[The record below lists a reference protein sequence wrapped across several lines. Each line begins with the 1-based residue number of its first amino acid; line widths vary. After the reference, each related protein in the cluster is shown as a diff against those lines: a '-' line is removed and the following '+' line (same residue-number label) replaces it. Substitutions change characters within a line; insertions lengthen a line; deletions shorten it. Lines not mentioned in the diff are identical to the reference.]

1 MLNLNW
7 KWNPVSL
14 FSNISNNSIER
25 GKENKKKA
33 KFMVGLALAVSCAIV
48 PNMDGFASSAY
59 PELRAMSGLTPDY
72 QASQMLNM
80 SMNSVYEESLDAIKN
95 TSVERE
101 LMVTNTEVKQEEK
114 SAYLPSNTWDIPST
128 VQEPIQIPVAEIAG
142 TDNKAELSYGNAL
155 SMEAT
160 GYSRFDPG
168 CGDYTATGEYLRYG
182 IAAVDPDVI
191 PLGTDLYIEGYGHAV
206 ALDTG
211 GAIVGHR
218 IDLAFDSQ
226 QEALN
231 WGRRN
236 VTVYVQ

>member
-1 MLNLNW
+1 MYIFMLNLNW

-14 FSNISNNSIER
+14 FSGNS
-25 GKENKKKA
+25 GKKGMGSKKKA
-33 KFMVGLALAVSCAIV
+33 KFVVGLALAVSCAIM
-48 PNMDGFASSAY
+48 PNMDGFASSAS
-59 PELRAMSGLTPDY
+59 LGTIDGLTKDY
-72 QASQMLNM
+72 QASQSLKM
-80 SMNSVYEESLDAIKN
+80 SDYGAHEKSLDTINN
-95 TSVERE
+95 THVKKEP
-101 LMVTNTEVKQEEK
+101 MVSDAEVKVEEK
-114 SAYLPSNTWDIPST
+114 ASYLPFNNMDI
-128 VQEPIQIPVAEIAG
+128 QEPVQIPVKEITG
-142 TDNKAELSYGNAL
+142 TDKTKELSYGNAL

-168 CGDYTATGEYLRYG
+168 CGNYTATGEYLRYG

-218 IDLAFDSQ
+218 IDLAFDSH

-236 VTVYVQ
+236 VTVYIQ